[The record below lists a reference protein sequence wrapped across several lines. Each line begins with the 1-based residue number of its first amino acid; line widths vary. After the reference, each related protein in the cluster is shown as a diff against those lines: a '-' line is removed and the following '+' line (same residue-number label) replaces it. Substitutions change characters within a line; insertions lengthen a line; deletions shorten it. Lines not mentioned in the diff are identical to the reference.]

1 MTEEIRIGYLST
13 LYHTSL
19 ILKGSDLGGELGVEV
34 SWRLFPTGTDMF
46 DASEGKSWIWS
57 TSGSPQ
63 PSSGSG
69 GA

>member
-19 ILKGSDLGGELGVEV
+19 ILKGSDLAGELGVGI
-34 SWRLFPTGTDMF
+34 SWRLFPTGPDMI
-46 DASEGKSWIWS
+46 DAFGRGELDLGYI
-57 TSGSPQ
+57 GLPQ